1 MDRGLGVDTLETSTS
16 WSKVS
21 TLHRDVI
28 RTINE
33 TIRAESPPEAGALVM
48 CHISHSYHDGCSLYF
63 TFVFGQDTGR
73 EMEQWAAIKK
83 AASQVISEHGAQLA
97 ITTAFVWTIY
107 SGLRQKS
114 RPWGRNAQSGAIARG
129 SSGQYEPKEDIP
141 YALTIDFT

>member
-1 MDRGLGVDTLETSTS
+1 MHPLLGIEGTTTLVKPAVAQSNIICMKHGGLPVGPKAGENWYKNRFEMPYLRDPLMDRGLGVDTLETSTS

-33 TIRAESPPEAGALVM
+33 TIRAESPFPEAGALVM

-83 AASQVISEHGAQLA
+83 AASPGDQ
-97 ITTAFVWTIY
+97 
-107 SGLRQKS
+107 
-114 RPWGRNAQSGAIARG
+114 
-129 SSGQYEPKEDIP
+129 
-141 YALTIDFT
+141 